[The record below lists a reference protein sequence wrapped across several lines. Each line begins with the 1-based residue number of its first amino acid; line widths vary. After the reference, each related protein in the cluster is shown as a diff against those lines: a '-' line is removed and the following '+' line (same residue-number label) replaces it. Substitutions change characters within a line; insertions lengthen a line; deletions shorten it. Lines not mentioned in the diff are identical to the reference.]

1 MTNYTYPKTHR
12 LLTSAHYKH
21 VFDNVCY
28 KVHQPH
34 IMAFVSNTDSEYPRL
49 GLAITKKKLKTAVSR
64 NLVKRLI
71 KERFRHYAPQ
81 LLAADMVFI
90 LKKPT
95 TELSNQQITAQ
106 VDAIFAK
113 ILQKQAQKQTVVS

>member
-1 MTNYTYPKTHR
+1 MTSYTYTKAQR
-12 LLTSAHYKH
+12 LLTPAHYKY
-21 VFDNVCY
+21 VFDNVSY

-34 IMAFVSNTDSEYPRL
+34 IMAFVSNTDNECARL

-71 KERFRHYAPQ
+71 KERLRHYAPQ
-81 LLAADMVFI
+81 LLPVDMVFI

-95 TELSNQQITAQ
+95 TELTNQQLTAQ
-106 VDAIFAK
+106 VDAVFAK
-113 ILQKQAQKQTVVS
+113 ILQRQA